1 MDRNPVDSPA
11 LPLMVMCCFIWG
23 FNHVAAKLAA
33 PDMSLVMQ
41 GGVRS
46 VIAAACLLVWPRT
59 RGIPLFQRDGTF
71 WPGLAAGALFAGEF
85 LFIFAGLAYTGA
97 ARMVVFIYLAPCMT
111 ALGVRWFLRS
121 ERLRPLQW
129 AGVLCAF
136 GGISLAFSDGF
147 AASRSSLLGD
157 AFGAIAAVLWA
168 ASTGAMRATSL
179 SVASASKT
187 LFYQLAVAALT
198 LPVASVLMGESGVV
212 AITPVVVA
220 SLFYQGVVVAFA
232 SYLVWFWLLTRYY
245 AARLLVFS
253 FLTPLFGVIA
263 GVVVLSEPV
272 TPAFIGAV
280 AMVGA
285 GIYLVNLRRCE
296 LSNPLQWICRKNS

>member
-1 MDRNPVDSPA
+1 MDRNPIDSTA
-11 LPLMVMCCFIWG
+11 LSLMVMCCFIWG

-46 VIAAACLLVWPRT
+46 AIAAACVLVWARI

-97 ARMVVFIYLAPCMT
+97 ARMVVFIYLAPCLA
-111 ALGVRWFLRS
+111 ALGLHWFVPS

-136 GGISLAFSDGF
+136 AGITLAFGDGF

-168 ASTGAMRATSL
+168 ATTVVIRATSL
-179 SVASASKT
+179 SYASASKT
-187 LFYQLAVAALT
+187 LFYQLAVTALT
-198 LPVASVLMGESGVV
+198 LPVASMLMGEPGVV
-212 AITPVVVA
+212 
-220 SLFYQGVVVAFA
+220 
-232 SYLVWFWLLTRYY
+232 
-245 AARLLVFS
+245 
-253 FLTPLFGVIA
+253 
-263 GVVVLSEPV
+263 
-272 TPAFIGAV
+272 
-280 AMVGA
+280 
-285 GIYLVNLRRCE
+285 
-296 LSNPLQWICRKNS
+296 